1 MSNPYV
7 LLCGTCTSS
16 TGFTSDTYAHV
27 TTSAQKE
34 AAGPW
39 KRSCRRR
46 CKRQKISPKSKRTRR
61 RKYRLRASILPR
73 LGHGLGHPG
82 VREMGMSPKVA
93 KRQEK
98 APLSNRK
105 AVLLW
110 LRGLDLNQRPTGYEL
125 PPVSPSAAAQC
136 FPGLFRL
143 KWHKTRSQP
152 SPLRG
157 GFAGNGSRFGVI
169 PPRRILPRQGP
180 VHNASSARYNREKS

>member
-7 LLCGTCTSS
+7 LLCGTCTSRPGS
-16 TGFTSDTYAHV
+16 PWTPTPMSP
-27 TTSAQKE
+27 QRPKRRPP
-34 AAGPW
+34 GPW

-125 PPVSPSAAAQC
+125 RSVSPSAAPQH
-136 FPGLFRL
+136 FPGLFRPEIAQNP
-143 KWHKTRSQP
+143 KVGPFRSGAVSREMGQGLGREDAAE
-152 SPLRG
+152 S
-157 GFAGNGSRFGVI
+157 AG
-169 PPRRILPRQGP
+169 L
-180 VHNASSARYNREKS
+180 